1 MPKFSQTISCG
12 GENGSM
18 SRDWSKN
25 DVYLLEAVGVAEF
38 RGESDLASVIETA
51 DSIVHEVLS
60 REEIEQSVARLISAN
75 LIEVGDSRVFSLTSK
90 AKFLI
95 KESPTRNSVER
106 IRWMQPALK
115 MKVEFDDDL
124 APWTLDDSVYADAL
138 AKR

>member
-1 MPKFSQTISCG
+1 
-12 GENGSM
+12 M
-18 SRDWSKN
+18 SREWSKS
-25 DVYLLEAVGVAEF
+25 DVYFLEAVGVAEF

-51 DSIVHEVLS
+51 DSIVHEILS

-75 LIEVGDSRVFSLTSK
+75 LVEVSDSRVFSLTSK
-90 AKFLI
+90 GKFLL

-115 MKVEFDDDL
+115 MKVEFDDDPT
-124 APWTLDDSVYADAL
+124 PWPLDDSVYADAL

>member
-1 MPKFSQTISCG
+1 
-12 GENGSM
+12 M

-25 DVYLLEAVGVAEF
+25 DVYLLEAAGVAEF
-38 RGESDLASVIETA
+38 RGESDLASVIGTA

-60 REEIEQSVARLISAN
+60 REEIEQSVARLISAR
-75 LIEVGDSRVFSLTSK
+75 LLEVDDSHVFSLTSK

-115 MKVEFDDDL
+115 MKIEFEDDL
-124 APWTLDDSVYADAL
+124 APWPLDGSVYADAL

>member
-1 MPKFSQTISCG
+1 
-12 GENGSM
+12 M
-18 SRDWSKN
+18 SRDWTKN
-25 DVYLLEAVGVAEF
+25 DAYLLEAVGVAEF

-60 REEIEQSVARLISAN
+60 REEVEESVARLLSAN
-75 LIEVGDSRVFSLTSK
+75 LVEVDDSRVFSLTSK

-106 IRWMQPALK
+106 IRWMLPALK

-124 APWTLDDSVYADAL
+124 VAWPLDDSVYSDAL

>member
-1 MPKFSQTISCG
+1 
-12 GENGSM
+12 M
-18 SRDWSKN
+18 SRDWTKN

-75 LIEVGDSRVFSLTSK
+75 LIEVDGSRVFSLTSK

-115 MKVEFDDDL
+115 NENRVRRRPRTVATGRL
-124 APWTLDDSVYADAL
+124 GLRRRAGT
-138 AKR
+138 KR

>member
-1 MPKFSQTISCG
+1 
-12 GENGSM
+12 M
-18 SRDWSKN
+18 SRDWTKN
-25 DVYLLEAVGVAEF
+25 DAYLLEAVGVAEF

-60 REEIEQSVARLISAN
+60 REEVEESVARLLSAN
-75 LIEVGDSRVFSLTSK
+75 LVEVDDSRVFSLTSK

-106 IRWMQPALK
+106 IRWMLPALK

-124 APWTLDDSVYADAL
+124 ASWPLDDSVYADAL